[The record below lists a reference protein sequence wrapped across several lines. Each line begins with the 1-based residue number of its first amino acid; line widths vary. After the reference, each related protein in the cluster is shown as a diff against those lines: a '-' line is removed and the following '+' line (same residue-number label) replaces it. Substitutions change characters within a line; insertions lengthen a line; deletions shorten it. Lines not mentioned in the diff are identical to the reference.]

1 MLSQQRNDPR
11 SAATPLSDA
20 APGLEAARE
29 QVDRILAS
37 DTLRASEGLRRLLR
51 FLADKTFSGEADQLK
66 EYSIGLDA
74 LGKPPSYDPRQ
85 DAGVRLQASRLRQ
98 KLDEYYHTAGRNDAL
113 TIELPKGGFKIVW
126 RPRAGDGIL
135 AAAVAPA
142 PVAGAASTSPPVPS
156 VESPLLKKWRILAI
170 ALAVTSFVLILVSVW
185 AVSRTLRNPS
195 RNLAAVKSSPE
206 LDALWGPFLS
216 STHRL
221 IIAFSDPVF
230 VRFQRSGAADV
241 LYRTRNTNGWEDA
254 VASPEFGA
262 LKRLLG
268 NPPANPSLD
277 FTLRSSLVSTFALS
291 QFLATRRGDV
301 SLATLEELSW
311 QQFADDD
318 VILLAPAR
326 KIEER
331 ESALP
336 VHAAFV
342 ADKSGI
348 RNLHPVAGEPAVYAD
363 VQDHQESNGEAVEL
377 VSVLPGPLGRTKV
390 ISFAGNHAWGVI
402 GGVQSLTD
410 PAFAG
415 VVVRKLKESSGELPP
430 YYQLIIK
437 IKYRGGTPTNASY
450 VTHRTLTLTQSSEE
464 PRSSREPNPVR

>member
-1 MLSQQRNDPR
+1 MLSQQRNDPK
-11 SAATPLSDA
+11 SPAAPLSDA

-98 KLDEYYHTAGRNDAL
+98 KLDEYYHTVGRNDAL

-126 RPRAGDGIL
+126 RPRVGDSLPAAI
-135 AAAVAPA
+135 APAAVAAAATGGPA
-142 PVAGAASTSPPVPS
+142 PS
-156 VESPLLKKWRILAI
+156 VESRLLKKWRTLAI
-170 ALAVTSFVLILVSVW
+170 ALGVTSLALALVSAW
-185 AVSRTLRNPS
+185 SISRTLRNPS
-195 RNLAAVKSSPE
+195 RNLAMSKSSPE

-230 VRFQRSGAADV
+230 VRFQRDGAADV
-241 LYRTRNTNGWEDA
+241 LYRTRNTNGWDDA

-268 NPPANPSLD
+268 NPPAKPSLD

-301 SLATLEELSW
+301 SLAALEELSW

-318 VILLAPAR
+318 VVLLAPAR

-336 VHAAFV
+336 VRAAFV
-342 ADKSGI
+342 AGKAGI
-348 RNLHPVAGEPAVYAD
+348 RNLHPVAGEPALYAD

-430 YYQLIIK
+430 FYQLVIK

-464 PRSSREPNPVR
+464 PQSSHESSAVH